1 MMAAGKTNQ
10 QIADEL
16 VLSVKTVARHASNI
30 FEKTRVDN
38 RSGATAYAFEHG
50 LMSQRRSQE
59 PDVDVSVEAR
69 SPNRA
74 APARA
79 AGTDTA
85 PRRLLVVLFTDM
97 VGSTSLTERLGDA
110 AAQEVVRA
118 HNVMVRDGLKSH
130 GGTEIK
136 HTGDGIMARFD
147 SASEAVH
154 CAVDTQRAVAEYNSK
169 HPEAPIG
176 LRIGLNAGE
185 PISEGDDLFGSAVQI
200 AARIAGVADGGEILV
215 SEVVKQLAT
224 GKGFAFAGRGRV
236 ALKGL
241 SERYELHEVRWDG

>member
-1 MMAAGKTNQ
+1 MVAAGKTNQ

-16 VLSVKTVARHASNI
+16 VLSIKTVARHVSNI
-30 FEKTRVDN
+30 FDKTRVDN
-38 RSGATAYAFEHG
+38 RSAATAYAFEHG
-50 LMSQRRSQE
+50 LVSQARSQE
-59 PDVDVSVEAR
+59 PAVGLAVRAS
-69 SPNRA
+69 SPGREP
-74 APARA
+74 PARA
-79 AGTDTA
+79 AGTEAA

-118 HNVMVRDGLKSH
+118 HNAMVRDCLRRH

-147 SASEAVH
+147 SASAAVH
-154 CAVDTQRAVAEYNSK
+154 CAVDTQKALSEYNRK
-169 HPEAPIG
+169 HADAPIG

-185 PISEGDDLFGSAVQI
+185 PVSEGDDLFGAAVQI
-200 AARIAGVADGGEILV
+200 AARIAGVAEAGQILV
-215 SEVVKQLAT
+215 SDVVKQLAT
-224 GKGFAFAGRGRV
+224 GKGFAFAARGRV

-241 SERYELHEVRWDG
+241 SERYQLHEVRWDG